1 MAAKIELSARQA
13 TATEAFAIL
22 MAAKNAS
29 QCTAMT
35 QLMAAKR
42 AMLRAPSV
50 RSSRQTLGTMASET
64 ATMPTRQITSAIAG
78 SAISLPRIAV
88 KPHSST
94 QAWICHSALR
104 SAALLAE
111 IDMRGCGGLRGG
123 RVRAHP
129 SASGRIRDRRAAA
142 AGEFRPYRAAGHAIA
157 PPRSARSR
165 GCFAANP
172 RSDRPAT
179 TPYASRPCRVPQAD
193 HRSATS

>member
-111 IDMRGCGGLRGG
+111 IDMRGLWWVAGRARQGALGRTRVHRGGSGTGGLLQSANFGHVAR
-123 RVRAHP
+123 RV
-129 SASGRIRDRRAAA
+129 
-142 AGEFRPYRAAGHAIA
+142 
-157 PPRSARSR
+157 
-165 GCFAANP
+165 
-172 RSDRPAT
+172 
-179 TPYASRPCRVPQAD
+179 TP
-193 HRSATS
+193 